1 MNVTDKIFGRDP
13 PLFKHFLL
21 ALYQKDISTD
31 LLDAP
36 SGASVLL
43 GSPPWRTSEFL
54 AEVFGDMSSRNT
66 SPVVCV
72 LALGYIRTNLQFSLL
87 MFTTD
92 KRLLKRAQLGFSF
105 IPSRVKNLLN
115 HVSTPGAPG

>member
-1 MNVTDKIFGRDP
+1 MNVTDKIFGRDT

-31 LLDAP
+31 LLDTP

-54 AEVFGDMSSRNT
+54 AEVYGDMSSRNT

-105 IPSRVKNLLN
+105 IPSRVKTLLN